1 MDKYKNESS
10 TAEGNAF
17 IHKSSYI
24 EDNVSIGKGT
34 KIWHFCHVREN
45 AKIGKN
51 VNLGKNVYIDR
62 DVIIGDNCKIG
73 NNVSIFKGVT
83 IGDNVFIG
91 PSVTFTNDLYPDVN
105 VWNDNMV
112 IETKVCNN
120 VSIGANSTI
129 ICGVVLN
136 EGCLIGAGSVVTKD
150 INSNFLAYGNPAK
163 QKLRNK
169 LD

>member
-1 MDKYKNESS
+1 MNFKDESS
-10 TAEGNAF
+10 YIEDNVF
-17 IHKSSYI
+17 IHESSYI

-34 KIWHFCHVREN
+34 KIWHFCHLRKN

-62 DVIIGDNCKIG
+62 DVIIGDNTKIG
-73 NNVSIFKGVT
+73 NNVSIYKGVT

-105 VWNDNMV
+105 VWSDDMI
-112 IETKVCNN
+112 IETKVCDN

-129 ICGVVLN
+129 ICGVILN
-136 EGCLIGAGSVVTKD
+136 EDCLIGAGSVVTKD
-150 INSNFLAYGNPAK
+150 IKPNFLAYGNPAK
-163 QKLRNK
+163 QKLKNK

>member
-1 MDKYKNESS
+1 MDKYKNVSSS
-10 TAEGNAF
+10 TEDNIF

-91 PSVTFTNDLYPDVN
+91 PSVTFTNDLYPNVN
-105 VWNDNMV
+105 VWNDNM
-112 IETKVCNN
+112 IIKTKVCNN

-150 INSNFLAYGNPAK
+150 INPNFLAYGNPAK